1 MSVPNTSLATPIIDW
16 LKNEIDQGHLEPG
29 AKLLSEK
36 QLCERFGVSRSVVRE
51 ALSQLKSEGLVNA
64 YQGRGVFVAER
75 GSRQSFRLK
84 ATSLRDTEAIAH
96 IIELMSAL
104 ETAAARYAALRHS
117 AGDLKRIRQAL
128 VGMDY
133 AIVHDQP
140 GDEEDYAFH
149 QAIVDATHNPQFVAL
164 NEYLEQHA
172 RRLIR
177 QARNNTA
184 TYHQDLIADVQKEHL
199 DIFQAIERRD
209 PLAAAQAAETH
220 LNNAA
225 RRLNI
230 YQGGADTSAN

>member
-84 ATSLRDTEAIAH
+84 ATSLRDTE
-96 IIELMSAL
+96 
-104 ETAAARYAALRHS
+104 
-117 AGDLKRIRQAL
+117 
-128 VGMDY
+128 